1 MEKSMQH
8 FDLTGRVAVITG
20 GAGLLG
26 RQHAHAL
33 AQAGAYTVLLDIDG
47 GKASKVAAEIQAE
60 HGVTSMAQMCDI
72 TLEMTIES
80 VLKNVLQTFD
90 RLDILV
96 NNAANDVKI
105 ERGDHLAD
113 SRLEHMPLEQWQA
126 DLDVGVTGAMLCSRV
141 FGRYLA
147 ENKGGVILNIG
158 SILALTA
165 PDQRIY
171 RLPDREE
178 DHQPVKTVTYSV
190 VKHALIGLTRYLATY
205 WAHRGV
211 RCNALCPGGVYNEKL
226 PEAFV
231 KRLTNL
237 IPMGRMAGLQEYRG
251 AVQFLCS
258 DASAYMNGTVVTMD
272 GGQTVW

>member
-1 MEKSMQH
+1 MKKSMQH

-47 GKASKVAAEIQAE
+47 GKASEVAAEIQAE
-60 HGVTSMAQMCDI
+60 HGVASMAQMCDI
-72 TLEMTIES
+72 TLEITIES
-80 VLKNVLQTFD
+80 VLKNVLQAFG

-141 FGRYLA
+141 FGKHLA
-147 ENKGGVILNIG
+147 DHGGGVILNIG

-171 RLPDREE
+171 RLDDLEDDR
-178 DHQPVKTVTYSV
+178 QPVKTVTYSV

-205 WAHRGV
+205 WAHKGV
-211 RCNALCPGGVYNEKL
+211 RANALCPGGVYNENL
-226 PEAFV
+226 PEEFV

-237 IPMGRMAGLQEYRG
+237 IPLGRMARLDEYRG

-258 DASAYMNGTVVTMD
+258 DASAYMNGAVVTMD